1 LNKILIGDKMDYFPT
16 LLTKYREEIKPD
28 LLKKFNYKNVMQV
41 PKLEKIVLNMGVGE
55 AIENSKLLDLA
66 VDEIMVISG
75 QRPAITRAKKAISN
89 FKLRAGM
96 PVGCFVTLRG
106 WRMYEFLE
114 RLINVAIPRVRDFR
128 GLPDRSLDSRGNF
141 NMGFKEQIVFPE
153 IDYDK
158 IEKIRGLNI
167 TIVTSAKTDEEGLEL
182 LKGFGMPFA
191 KRTTEDM

>member
-1 LNKILIGDKMDYFPT
+1 MDYFPR
-16 LLTKYREEIKPD
+16 LLTKYQKEIKQD
-28 LLKKFNYKNVMQV
+28 LFKKFNYKNVMQV

-66 VDEIMVISG
+66 VEELKVISG
-75 QRPAITRAKKAISN
+75 QSPAITRSKKAISN

-114 RLINVAIPRVRDFR
+114 RLINIAIPRVRDFR

-141 NMGFKEQIVFPE
+141 NMGLKEQIVFPE

-182 LKGFGMPFA
+182 LKGFGMPFI
-191 KRTTEDM
+191 KRTAEAA